1 MISLPPEERIQSPYY
16 WVGKIQLQLF
26 RAINDYLEENDMT
39 RKEFAEQLGVSKGYV
54 SQILNGN
61 FDHKLSKMIE
71 LMLAIGMVPSLEMVP
86 VEEAIVAAKG
96 GQKAPPKPAKP
107 TKPQKAVGKQTKRT
121 AKKEMLKF

>member
-1 MISLPPEERIQSPYY
+1 MISLPPEERIKSPYY

-26 RAINDYLEENDMT
+26 RAINEYLEANDMT

-86 VEEAIVAAKG
+86 VEEAVAVAKGDKKQKSKAGKSAKAERPADKKKKAAK
-96 GQKAPPKPAKP
+96 KVPVK
-107 TKPQKAVGKQTKRT
+107 V
-121 AKKEMLKF
+121 

>member
-1 MISLPPEERIQSPYY
+1 MMSLTIKERFESPYY

-26 RAINDYLEENDMT
+26 RAINEYLEENDMT

-86 VEEAIVAAKG
+86 VEEAVAAAKG
-96 GQKAPPKPAKP
+96 G
-107 TKPQKAVGKQTKRT
+107 KQTKSKSGKSAKARRAAGKKKKGT
-121 AKKEMLKF
+121 KKEMSKV

>member
-107 TKPQKAVGKQTKRT
+107 QKAVGKQTKRT